1 MGAGLDQAGVSWV
14 IRQVLDWHNLS
25 GPYPDVPDVETAV
38 RVTRDGTHLLF
49 LLNHNAEPVELVAR
63 AGGVDLLTDQR
74 VRIGQIIRLDARG
87 VMVLR
92 Q

>member
-1 MGAGLDQAGVSWV
+1 
-14 IRQVLDWHNLS
+14 VLDWHNLS
-25 GPYPDVPDVETAV
+25 GPYPDVPDLETAV

-49 LLNHNAEPVELVAR
+49 LLNHNDEPVEVVAR
-63 AGGVDLLTDQR
+63 AGGVDLLTDAR
-74 VRIGQIIRLDARG
+74 VHIGQVIRLDPRG